1 MKSTKAELKK
11 VKREKEDLELKV
23 NLLEYLKDPE
33 NLQKKKQTESQ
44 MAKNSGSIPRHT
56 YRAEDIVTCL
66 MLYVYCGSSY
76 RSIPRILRVMCLR
89 QGMEVGDLPDVTTVK
104 GWVEKAGL
112 AELQHSGK
120 DLPES
125 YAIVMDES
133 ISTGGFKLLLTLGIP
148 SENVG
153 HAVSH
158 SDAVVLDMK
167 VGAGFN
173 SKDVKDT
180 INEVAEDVGR
190 VPQFMLSDGGKNLE
204 KGASEAGLAHHHDVG
219 HKFANIL
226 KKVYGEDPDF
236 KDLAKQVGKTKHWT
250 LDKDL
255 APLKAPNQ
263 RSIARYMN
271 IFSWSAWLDKVL
283 EAYHHLASKAKYHLG
298 FVPRHASLAKEL
310 SEVGSML
317 KSVMEVLKSRGLSN
331 DTAGECSK
339 IMAKAQLTGG
349 DQRMASIAD
358 MMTQYIKQEL
368 KLVEDGTGSHN
379 ISSDIIESSFGIYK
393 NRRSSDKMAG
403 ITSIILAIALQTYA
417 SDENKWNDID
427 IRKLFANTTITDVR
441 KWRKDSLPVSPNQLR
456 KIKLSA

>member
-1 MKSTKAELKK
+1 
-11 VKREKEDLELKV
+11 
-23 NLLEYLKDPE
+23 
-33 NLQKKKQTESQ
+33 

-76 RSIPRILRVMCLR
+76 RSIPRILRVMRLR
-89 QGMEVGDLPDVTTVK
+89 QGME
-104 GWVEKAGL
+104 
-112 AELQHSGK
+112 
-120 DLPES
+120 
-125 YAIVMDES
+125 
-133 ISTGGFKLLLTLGIP
+133 
-148 SENVG
+148 
-153 HAVSH
+153 
-158 SDAVVLDMK
+158 

-349 DQRMASIAD
+349 GQRMASIAD